1 MSTDAPPVPVEDAP
15 LESEPMVE
23 DPALAAIG
31 STFDWLPLY
40 DKILVRREKPKETYD
55 AGGRLVVA
63 ETHQQTQ
70 NRGTVIATGP
80 GRLNQNYG
88 TTTPLSVHVGMEVM
102 FGKHSGTDMEDAPD
116 LVLLREDEL
125 LAYRMPPRD

>member
-1 MSTDAPPVPVEDAP
+1 MGPPRDALDEDAP
-15 LESEPMVE
+15 V
-23 DPALAAIG
+23 LAEAK
-31 STFDWLPLY
+31 FDWSPLY

-63 ETHQQTQ
+63 ETHQHAQ

-80 GRLNQNYG
+80 GRLNPNYG
-88 TTTPLSVHVGMEVM
+88 TKIPLDVLVGMEVM
-102 FGKHSGTDMEDAPD
+102 FGKHSGVDMEDAPD